1 MRTLLLMRG
10 LPASGK
16 SSWIHTHNLQA
27 YTLSPDSL
35 RLMVSAPILLPKPN
49 TLHASD
55 AQKLDSIYAIN
66 QANDKRVW
74 KLLFEL
80 LELRMAR
87 GDFTIIDAT
96 HTSLQALRAYE
107 SLAQSYRYRI
117 FVLDFSDVSLEIVKK
132 RNSLRSQSDA
142 YKAVPESILESMA
155 KKLKDSLAQALPSR
169 YTLLK
174 PDSALEHLRLKPI
187 DLNAY
192 TSIHHIGDIHGCIE
206 SVVEYLLYTFSLE
219 ARTPPYRTKEQALNA
234 LRQSNFAKDIC
245 LQLFHPTSYY
255 IFLGDYIDRGVGSG
269 EVVALLLAIMEE
281 RNICLLEGNHE
292 RWLQKWGRDELGENE
307 FSTFSVK
314 DLEQAGLSP
323 KDTHRLYARL
333 RQCAYYTFD
342 NKQVLCTHGGLPTLP
357 DNLAL
362 ISTRQLIYGSGDYED
377 MQECAK
383 SFYASTDSSTYQIF
397 GHRNREKHAVRV
409 CERSFALEGGVEFG
423 GCLRACILHKARL
436 GFYLKPHNPQAHK
449 LQGIFSQNLLG
460 LMQRDFC
467 EISLQN
473 SKDPALARR
482 LNARHNARKIHSL
495 VEKLRKSSL
504 IREKSFGTIS
514 SFNFT
519 KEVFYSKKWDTLTCK
534 ARGLFI
540 DTHSYSIVARSYDK
554 FFNLYEREESSLE
567 SLERTLSYPVQV
579 YVKEN
584 GFLGIMSANPYCG
597 KTLESSS
604 LLLRASE
611 TSVAIHN
618 INGNSNSAKN
628 LRKQVQDSRISTQN
642 ATNLTKLQ
650 ATGFEMR
657 NRGFQARGE
666 GSYLS
671 GNDLDPS
678 AESAIYRS
686 KPTLEN
692 KLFITSKS
700 DALSPYAA
708 TMRELIAQH
717 LARHAST
724 LQSTQEALE
733 SSLATYLQEQN
744 LSLVFEVIDPKSD
757 PHIIAYSTPQVI
769 LLDAIY
775 NTPNLTKLTYDELC
789 ALGARFGFSVKEK
802 VGNIAC
808 WEEFVEFLQKHG
820 VYASSEPP
828 SPNLLGSG
836 RREDGFIEGFVL
848 EDSAGFMLKIKL
860 PYYQGW
866 KYLRGIVESSLAQKP
881 KKHKLSG
888 LAKDFKEWLD
898 STPNAQEHSLISL
911 RAQFLDFYQ
920 SL

>member
-16 SSWIHTHNLQA
+16 SSWIHAHNLQA
-27 YTLSPDSL
+27 YALSPDSL

-49 TLHASD
+49 TLHASPT
-55 AQKLDSIYAIN
+55 QKVDSSYAIN

-117 FVLDFSDVSLEIVKK
+117 FVLDFSSVSLEIVKK

-155 KKLKDSLAQALPSR
+155 KKLNDSLAQALPSR
-169 YTLLK
+169 YTLLS
-174 PDSALEHLRLKPI
+174 PESAFEHLRLKPI

-234 LRQSNFAKDIC
+234 LRQSNFAKEAC
-245 LQLFHPTSYY
+245 LQLFCPNAYY
-255 IFLGDYIDRGVGSG
+255 IFLGDYIDRGIGSG
-269 EVVALLLAIMEE
+269 EVVRLLLAIMEE

-292 RWLQKWGRDELGENE
+292 RWLQKWGRDVLRENE

-357 DNLAL
+357 DNLTL

-377 MQECAK
+377 MQSCAQNFAATTE
-383 SFYASTDSSTYQIF
+383 SNTYQVF

-467 EISLQN
+467 EIYLQN

-584 GFLGIMSANPYCG
+584 GFLGIMSANPYYD
-597 KTLESSS
+597 KALESTFTNRDSALGNHSS
-604 LLLRASE
+604 DFVDFRTTADHKSCSALKSTKSTTSTTAKPRILENTGQTNNLDSSAAPIKECQTDRTKDLRQLYA
-611 TSVAIHN
+611 
-618 INGNSNSAKN
+618 
-628 LRKQVQDSRISTQN
+628 
-642 ATNLTKLQ
+642 
-650 ATGFEMR
+650 
-657 NRGFQARGE
+657 
-666 GSYLS
+666 
-671 GNDLDPS
+671 
-678 AESAIYRS
+678 
-686 KPTLEN
+686 N

-717 LARHAST
+717 LARHTST
-724 LQSTQEALE
+724 LQNTQEALE
-733 SSLATYLQEQN
+733 SSLANYLQEQN

-789 ALGARFGFSVKEK
+789 ALGAKFGFSVKEK
-802 VGNIAC
+802 VGDIAC
-808 WEEFVEFLQKHG
+808 WEEFVEFLQKQG
-820 VYASSEPP
+820 VYSSEPP

-848 EDSAGFMLKIKL
+848 EDSAGFMLKVKL

-866 KYLRGIVESSLAQKP
+866 KYLRTIVESSHKP

>member
-27 YTLSPDSL
+27 YTLSPDIL

-49 TLHASD
+49 TLHASPT
-55 AQKLDSIYAIN
+55 QKVDSSYAIN

-117 FVLDFSDVSLEIVKK
+117 FVLDFSSVSLDEIKK
-132 RNSLRSQSDA
+132 RNATRG

-155 KKLKDSLAQALPSR
+155 QRLQDPLALPSR
-169 YTLLK
+169 YTLLS
-174 PDSALEHLRLKPI
+174 PESAFEHLRLKPI

-192 TSIHHIGDIHGCIE
+192 TAIHHIGDIHGCIE
-206 SVVEYLLYTFSLE
+206 SLVEYLLYTFTLE
-219 ARTPPYRTKEQALNA
+219 AHTPPYRTKDQALNA
-234 LRQSNFAKDIC
+234 LRQSNFAKEVC
-245 LQLFHPTSYY
+245 LQLFCPSAYY
-255 IFLGDYIDRGVGSG
+255 IFLGDYIDRGIGSG
-269 EVVALLLAIMEE
+269 EVVRLLLAIMEE
-281 RNICLLEGNHE
+281 HNICLLEGNHE

-357 DNLAL
+357 DNLTL
-362 ISTRQLIYGSGDYED
+362 ISTRQLIYGSGDYEN
-377 MQECAK
+377 MQSCAQNFAATTE
-383 SFYASTDSSTYQIF
+383 SNTYQVF

-409 CERSFALEGGVEFG
+409 YERSFALEGGVEFG
-423 GCLRACILHKARL
+423 RCLRACILHKARL
-436 GFYLKPHNPQAHK
+436 GFCLKPHNPQAHK

-467 EISLQN
+467 EIYLQN

-495 VEKLRKSSL
+495 IEKLRKSPL
-504 IREKSFGTIS
+504 IKEKSFGPIS

-519 KEVFYSKKWDTLTCK
+519 KEVFHSKKWDTLTCK

-554 FFNLYEREESSLE
+554 FFNLYEREEGSLE

-597 KTLESSS
+597 KTLESTFANRDSALGNHSS
-604 LLLRASE
+604 DFVDFRATADHKSCSALKSTKSTTSTTAIPRILENTGPNNLDSSAAPIKECQTDRTKDLRQLYA
-611 TSVAIHN
+611 
-618 INGNSNSAKN
+618 
-628 LRKQVQDSRISTQN
+628 
-642 ATNLTKLQ
+642 
-650 ATGFEMR
+650 
-657 NRGFQARGE
+657 
-666 GSYLS
+666 
-671 GNDLDPS
+671 
-678 AESAIYRS
+678 
-686 KPTLEN
+686 N

-724 LQSTQEALE
+724 LQNTQEALE
-733 SSLATYLQEQN
+733 SSLANYLQEQN

-757 PHIIAYSTPQVI
+757 PHIIAYNTPQAI

-789 ALGARFGFSVKEK
+789 ALGAKFGFSVKEK
-802 VGNIAC
+802 VGDIAC
-808 WEEFVEFLQKHG
+808 WEEFVEFLQKQG
-820 VYASSEPP
+820 VYSSEPP

-848 EDSAGFMLKIKL
+848 EDSAGFMLKVKL

-866 KYLRGIVESSLAQKP
+866 KYLRTIVESSHKP

>member
-16 SSWIHTHNLQA
+16 SSWIHAHNLQA
-27 YTLSPDSL
+27 YALSPDSL

-49 TLHASD
+49 TLHASPT
-55 AQKLDSIYAIN
+55 QKVDSSYAIN

-155 KKLKDSLAQALPSR
+155 KKLNDSLAQALPSR
-169 YTLLK
+169 YTLLS
-174 PDSALEHLRLKPI
+174 PESAFEHLRLKPI

-234 LRQSNFAKDIC
+234 LRQSNFAKEVC
-245 LQLFHPTSYY
+245 LQLFCPSAYY
-255 IFLGDYIDRGVGSG
+255 IFLGDYIDRGIGSG
-269 EVVALLLAIMEE
+269 EVVRLLLAIMEE

-292 RWLQKWGRDELGENE
+292 RWLQKWGRDVLGENE

-357 DNLAL
+357 DNLTL

-377 MQECAK
+377 MQSGAQNFAATTE
-383 SFYASTDSSTYQIF
+383 SNTYQVF

-409 CERSFALEGGVEFG
+409 YERSFALEGGVEFG

-467 EISLQN
+467 EIYLQN

-584 GFLGIMSANPYCG
+584 GFLGIMSANPYYD
-597 KTLESSS
+597 K
-604 LLLRASE
+604 
-611 TSVAIHN
+611 
-618 INGNSNSAKN
+618 
-628 LRKQVQDSRISTQN
+628 
-642 ATNLTKLQ
+642 
-650 ATGFEMR
+650 
-657 NRGFQARGE
+657 
-666 GSYLS
+666 
-671 GNDLDPS
+671 
-678 AESAIYRS
+678 
-686 KPTLEN
+686 
-692 KLFITSKS
+692 
-700 DALSPYAA
+700 
-708 TMRELIAQH
+708 
-717 LARHAST
+717 
-724 LQSTQEALE
+724 ALE
-733 SSLATYLQEQN
+733 STFTNRDS
-744 LSLVFEVIDPKSD
+744 
-757 PHIIAYSTPQVI
+757 
-769 LLDAIY
+769 
-775 NTPNLTKLTYDELC
+775 
-789 ALGARFGFSVKEK
+789 ALGNHSSDFVDFRTTADHK
-802 VGNIAC
+802 V
-808 WEEFVEFLQKHG
+808 
-820 VYASSEPP
+820 
-828 SPNLLGSG
+828 LLCP
-836 RREDGFIEGFVL
+836 
-848 EDSAGFMLKIKL
+848 KIH
-860 PYYQGW
+860 
-866 KYLRGIVESSLAQKP
+866 
-881 KKHKLSG
+881 KKH
-888 LAKDFKEWLD
+888 
-898 STPNAQEHSLISL
+898 H
-911 RAQFLDFYQ
+911 
-920 SL
+920 

>member
-27 YTLSPDSL
+27 YTLSPDIL

-49 TLHASD
+49 TLHASPT
-55 AQKLDSIYAIN
+55 QKVDSSYAIN

-117 FVLDFSDVSLEIVKK
+117 FVLDFSDVSLDEIKK
-132 RNSLRSQSDA
+132 RNATRG

-155 KKLKDSLAQALPSR
+155 QRLQDPLALPSR
-169 YTLLK
+169 YTLLS
-174 PDSALEHLRLKPI
+174 PESAFEHLRLKPI

-192 TSIHHIGDIHGCIE
+192 TAIHHIGDIHGCIE
-206 SVVEYLLYTFSLE
+206 SLVEYLLYTFTLE
-219 ARTPPYRTKEQALNA
+219 AHTPPYRTKDQALNA
-234 LRQSNFAKDIC
+234 LRQSNFAKEVC
-245 LQLFHPTSYY
+245 LQLFCPSAYY
-255 IFLGDYIDRGVGSG
+255 IFLGDYIDRGIGSG
-269 EVVALLLAIMEE
+269 EVVRLLLAIMEE
-281 RNICLLEGNHE
+281 HNICLLEGNHE

-314 DLEQAGLSP
+314 DLEQTGLSP

-357 DNLAL
+357 DNLTL

-377 MQECAK
+377 MQSCVQNFAATTE
-383 SFYASTDSSTYQIF
+383 SNTYQVF

-409 CERSFALEGGVEFG
+409 YERSFALEGGVEFG

-436 GFYLKPHNPQAHK
+436 GFCLKPHNPQAHK

-467 EISLQN
+467 EIYLQN

-519 KEVFYSKKWDTLTCK
+519 KEVFCNKKWDTLTCK

-597 KTLESSS
+597 KTPESTFANRGSALGNHSSDFVDFRATADLKSSS
-604 LLLRASE
+604 APKSTKST
-611 TSVAIHN
+611 TSTTAIPRILEN
-618 INGNSNSAKN
+618 TGQTNN
-628 LRKQVQDSRISTQN
+628 LDS
-642 ATNLTKLQ
+642 
-650 ATGFEMR
+650 
-657 NRGFQARGE
+657 
-666 GSYLS
+666 
-671 GNDLDPS
+671 S
-678 AESAIYRS
+678 AECQTDHAKDLRQLYA
-686 KPTLEN
+686 N

-724 LQSTQEALE
+724 LQSTQEATQSIEALE

-757 PHIIAYSTPQVI
+757 PHIIAYSSPQII

-789 ALGARFGFSVKEK
+789 ALGAKFGFSVKEK
-802 VGNIAC
+802 VGDIAC
-808 WEEFVEFLQKHG
+808 WEEFVAFLQKHG
-820 VYASSEPP
+820 VYTSSEPS

-848 EDSAGFMLKIKL
+848 EDSAGFMLKVKL

-866 KYLRGIVESSLAQKP
+866 KYLRTIVESSHKP

>member
-27 YTLSPDSL
+27 YTLSPDIL

-49 TLHASD
+49 TLHASPT
-55 AQKLDSIYAIN
+55 QKVDSSYAIN

-117 FVLDFSDVSLEIVKK
+117 FVLDFSDVSLDEIKK
-132 RNSLRSQSDA
+132 RNATRG

-155 KKLKDSLAQALPSR
+155 QRLQDPLALPSR
-169 YTLLK
+169 YTLLS
-174 PDSALEHLRLKPI
+174 PESTFEHLRLKPI

-192 TSIHHIGDIHGCIE
+192 TAIHHIGDIHGCIE
-206 SVVEYLLYTFSLE
+206 SVVEYLLYTFTLE
-219 ARTPPYRTKEQALNA
+219 ARTPPYRTKEQALDA
-234 LRQSNFAKDIC
+234 LRQSNFAKETC
-245 LQLFHPTSYY
+245 LQLFHPNAYY
-255 IFLGDYIDRGVGSG
+255 IFLGDYIDRGIGSG
-269 EVVALLLAIMEE
+269 EVVRLLLAIMEE

-314 DLEQAGLSP
+314 DLEQTGLSP

-357 DNLAL
+357 DNLTL

-377 MQECAK
+377 MQSCVQNFAATTE
-383 SFYASTDSSTYQIF
+383 SNTYQVF

-409 CERSFALEGGVEFG
+409 YERSFALEGGVEFG

-436 GFYLKPHNPQAHK
+436 GFCLKPHNPQAHK

-467 EISLQN
+467 EIYLQN

-495 VEKLRKSSL
+495 IEKLRKSPL
-504 IREKSFGTIS
+504 IKEKSFGPIS

-519 KEVFYSKKWDTLTCK
+519 KEVFCNKKWDTLTCK

-597 KTLESSS
+597 KTPESTFANRGSALGNHSSDFVDFRATADLKSSS
-604 LLLRASE
+604 APKSTKST
-611 TSVAIHN
+611 TSTTAIPRILEN
-618 INGNSNSAKN
+618 TGQTNN
-628 LRKQVQDSRISTQN
+628 LDS
-642 ATNLTKLQ
+642 
-650 ATGFEMR
+650 
-657 NRGFQARGE
+657 
-666 GSYLS
+666 
-671 GNDLDPS
+671 S
-678 AESAIYRS
+678 AECQTDHAKDLRQLYA
-686 KPTLEN
+686 N

-724 LQSTQEALE
+724 LQSTQEATQSIEALE

-757 PHIIAYSTPQVI
+757 PHIIAYSSPQII

-789 ALGARFGFSVKEK
+789 ALGAKFGFSVKEK
-802 VGNIAC
+802 VGDIAC
-808 WEEFVEFLQKHG
+808 WEEFVAFLQKHG
-820 VYASSEPP
+820 VYTSSEPS

-848 EDSAGFMLKIKL
+848 EDSAGFMLKVKL

-866 KYLRGIVESSLAQKP
+866 KYLRTIVESSHKP

>member
-27 YTLSPDSL
+27 YTLSPDIL

-49 TLHASD
+49 TLHASG
-55 AQKLDSIYAIN
+55 AQKVDSIYAIN

-74 KLLFEL
+74 KLLF
-80 LELRMAR
+80 ELRMAR

-219 ARTPPYRTKEQALNA
+219 ARTPPYHTKEQALNA
-234 LRQSNFAKDIC
+234 LRQSNFAKEIC

-357 DNLAL
+357 DNLTL

-383 SFYASTDSSTYQIF
+383 SFYTSTDSSTYQIF
-397 GHRNREKHAVRV
+397 GHRNREKHGVRV

-423 GCLRACILHKARL
+423 GCLRACILHKTRL
-436 GFYLKPHNPQAHK
+436 GFHLKPHNPQAHK

-467 EISLQN
+467 EIYLQN
-473 SKDPALARR
+473 SKDPALVRR

-597 KTLESSS
+597 KTLESTFANRDSALGNHSS
-604 LLLRASE
+604 DFVDFRATADHKSCSALKSTKSTTSTTAIPRILENTGQTNNLDSSAAPIKECQTDRTKDLRQLYA
-611 TSVAIHN
+611 
-618 INGNSNSAKN
+618 
-628 LRKQVQDSRISTQN
+628 
-642 ATNLTKLQ
+642 
-650 ATGFEMR
+650 
-657 NRGFQARGE
+657 
-666 GSYLS
+666 
-671 GNDLDPS
+671 
-678 AESAIYRS
+678 
-686 KPTLEN
+686 N

-724 LQSTQEALE
+724 LQSTQEATQSIEALE

-789 ALGARFGFSVKEK
+789 ALGAKFGFSVKEK
-802 VGNIAC
+802 VGDIAC

-820 VYASSEPP
+820 VYTSGEPP
-828 SPNLLGSG
+828 RANLLGSG

-848 EDSAGFMLKIKL
+848 EDSAGFMLKVKL

-866 KYLRGIVESSLAQKP
+866 KYLRALVESSLAQKP